1 MSAQTPGPAQPAEPE
16 GAAGAAASADLPDD
30 AAEDLSFRQDR
41 LEQSSGIYRWI
52 IRLERSV
59 ASVFLLGVFVL
70 VLTQVVSRYVFSS
83 PLSWTEELAR
93 IVMVWLTFLAAMFVS
108 SRRAH
113 ITVDLLASAVPP
125 RVSRAVGMF
134 AELVVIL
141 TAAVMSIAG
150 IAMVVLVSGV
160 SLPATSLPTTLL
172 YGAAVVGFIGI
183 FIHSIL
189 ALYLQ
194 IRHPED
200 ELDPVMKAAELE
212 GI

>member
-1 MSAQTPGPAQPAEPE
+1 MSEQTPGPAQPAEPE
-16 GAAGAAASADLPDD
+16 GTAGASTSAGAP
-30 AAEDLSFRQDR
+30 AAEAEDYSFRQDR
-41 LEQSSGIYRWI
+41 LEQNSALYRWI
-52 IRLERSV
+52 IRIERSV
-59 ASVFLLGVFVL
+59 AGVFLVGVFVL

-83 PLSWTEELAR
+83 PFSWTEELAR
-93 IVMVWLTFLAAMFVS
+93 VVMVWLTFLAALFVS

-113 ITVDLLASAVPP
+113 ITVDLLATVVPP
-125 RVSRAVGMF
+125 RVSRAVSAF
-134 AELVVIL
+134 AELVVIA

-160 SLPATSLPTTLL
+160 SLPATGLPTTLL
-172 YGAAVVGFIGI
+172 YGAAVVGFAGI